1 MINAVIY
8 ARYSSDN
15 QREESID
22 AQVRAINDYATRN
35 GYQIIREYRDE
46 ARSAT
51 TDNRPQFLQMV
62 KDAASMDFQVVIVHK
77 LDRFA
82 RNRFDSAFY
91 KRELDKCRVKL
102 VSVLENLDGSPE
114 SIILESMLEGMAE
127 YYSQN
132 LSREVKKGLNETAL
146 KCQHTG
152 GKPSLGYDV
161 GPDKKYILNESE
173 AEIVRF
179 IFQRFAEGY
188 GYKRLIGM
196 LNERGLKAKT
206 GKPFSQSTLRSIL
219 TNEKYTGIY
228 IFNRSKGRKKW
239 SPIKTEEDIVRIP
252 GGMPQIIDADLFK
265 TTQEKLRRSQM
276 NAANKAKVNYLLS
289 GKMYCS
295 QCGALL
301 SGHTAKD
308 GRNKHEY
315 SRYHCGTRRRAGDCD
330 LKAINKDFIEN
341 LVIKDLQ
348 KNLLNP
354 LSIQSLADQVLEFY
368 ENMKKTDTIDVKA
381 FRGKSSEVQKKIDNI
396 IDHIASGT
404 ASKALTD
411 RLSKLEQEKAEIET
425 IIREATRKSVKLNIS
440 RDMVVQYL
448 EKDIV
453 SLKNKNPEDLK
464 KIIQTYVKK
473 VVVSQETV
481 EVFLIVHTIDG
492 AEAGLFKATMSRIL
506 IIQMFG

>member
-22 AQVRAINDYATRN
+22 AQVRAINEYASRN

-46 ARSAT
+46 AKSAT
-51 TDNRPQFLQMV
+51 TDNRPQFLKMI
-62 KDAASMDFQVVIVHK
+62 KDAATMNFKFVIVHK

-82 RNRFDSAFY
+82 RDRYDSIHY
-91 KRELDKCRVKL
+91 RHELKKHGVQL
-102 VSVLENLDGSPE
+102 LSVLENLDGSPE
-114 SIILESMLEGMAE
+114 SVILESLLEGMAE
-127 YYSQN
+127 YYSRN

-161 GPDKKYILNESE
+161 GPDKTYILNQSE
-173 AEIVRF
+173 ADIVQF
-179 IFQRFAEGY
+179 IFRKFAEGY
-188 GYKRLIGM
+188 GYKKLIGM

-206 GKPFSQSTLRSIL
+206 GKPFSPSTLRSIL

-252 GGMPQIIDADLFK
+252 GGMPQIVNADLFK
-265 TTQEKLRRSQM
+265 TVQEKLRRSQM

-315 SRYHCGTRRRAGDCD
+315 SRYHCGTRRRAGNCD

-354 LSIQSLADQVLEFY
+354 ISIQSLADQVIEYY
-368 ENMKKTDTIDVKA
+368 ENMKKTDTVDVKS
-381 FRGKSSEVQKKIDNI
+381 FQRKSSEVQKKIDNI
-396 IDHIASGT
+396 IDHIANGT
-404 ASKALTD
+404 ASTALTD
-411 RLSKLEQEKAEIET
+411 RLAKLEQEKAEIT
-425 IIREATRKSVKLNIS
+425 ATLHEVAQKSTKLNID

-448 EKDIV
+448 QKDIV

-492 AEAGLFKATMSRIL
+492 AEGSRL
-506 IIQMFG
+506 LLCT